1 MKNRF
6 KLSAAAMSFVVCSSA
21 SASLITI
28 ETGFSSAGAQVDAL
42 AYRSLVDSA
51 VAISSSGYGSTT
63 VAMYDNISN
72 HSLFPSGSFTDI
84 AFKSTVDFYVSPA
97 NAGSWQ
103 IRAGVDFGF
112 GGAIFVD
119 GMAYDYKTNDMWWD
133 GSYSDSSQYLSINTL
148 TLAAGYHTL
157 NLYGL
162 EGCCDGFQQAQ
173 FRIGGIGDFT
183 TFSVSDNLTPVPE
196 PETHAMLLVG
206 LGLLGFA
213 IWNRKP
219 NI

>member
-1 MKNRF
+1 MKNIF
-6 KLSAAAMSFVVCSSA
+6 KLSAAVMSIVVCNSV

-28 ETGFSSAGAQVDAL
+28 ETGFSSAGAQIDAL

-51 VAISSSGYGSTT
+51 VATPSPGYGSAA
-63 VAMYDNISN
+63 VAAYDNISN
-72 HSLFPSGSFTDI
+72 HTLFPGGSLTDI

-97 NAGSWQ
+97 NAGPWQ
-103 IRAGVDFGF
+103 IRAGVDFGH

-119 GMAYDYKTNDMWWD
+119 DMPYDYKTNDMWWN

-148 TLAAGYHTL
+148 ILAAGYHTL

-173 FRIGGIGDFT
+173 FRIGGVGDFA
-183 TFSVSDNLTPVPE
+183 TFSTSDNLSPVPE

-206 LGLLGFA
+206 LGLIGFA
-213 IWNRKP
+213 VWNRKT

>member
-6 KLSAAAMSFVVCSSA
+6 KYSAAIMLFVLCSSA
-21 SASLITI
+21 NASLITI
-28 ETGFSSAGAQVDAL
+28 ETGFSAAGAQVDAL
-42 AYRSLVDSA
+42 AYQALVDSA
-51 VAISSSGYGSTT
+51 VATPSFGYGSTT
-63 VAMYDNISN
+63 IPVYDNISN

-97 NAGSWQ
+97 NAGAWQ
-103 IRAGVDFGF
+103 IRAGVDFGH

-119 GMAYDYKTNDMWWD
+119 GVAYDFKTNDMWWA
-133 GSYSDSSQYLSINTL
+133 GSYSDSSQYLSINSL
-148 TLAAGYHTL
+148 TLAAGHHTL

-173 FRIGGIGDFT
+173 FRIGGSGDFA
-183 TFSVSDNLTPVPE
+183 TFSANDTLSPIPE

-206 LGLLGFA
+206 LGLLFFSVR
-213 IWNRKP
+213 RKK
-219 NI
+219 